1 MGHYHLK
8 LPKMG
13 ESVAEATV
21 TKWLKQVGDSV
32 ALDDPIV
39 EIATDKVDTDVTA
52 EVAGVIL
59 EQRFQENEV
68 VEIGQVL
75 AVIEIEGETNGSI
88 PTQNQTTIMPEPS
101 IQEETIPEVAAS
113 VIEQDLKTLEN
124 TIQTSTDK
132 SPRFYSPLV
141 KNIAKKEG
149 ISQEELDQIPGT
161 GKNQRLTKGDLLK
174 HLKNRSISAVVKQ
187 TKEPLETQLK
197 TSSNKS
203 DLVAQPSVSS
213 EDQILEMSRMEKLIS
228 THMKSSLETAAHVQ
242 SFIEVDVTELWD
254 WREKVK
260 TPFLKREN
268 EKLTFTPLFM
278 TAIIKALRDYP
289 ALNSSLNGEKIII
302 KKDINLGMATALPDG
317 NLIVPVIKN
326 ADHLNLVGLTKA
338 VNDLANRA
346 RQNNLKPEEIQD
358 GSYTFTNIGNFGSIM
373 GTPIINQ
380 PQVGILAIGVIRKM
394 PAVIETPNG
403 DFIGIRR
410 KVILSHSYDH
420 RIINGATGGLF
431 VKRVAEYLEN
441 WDETLPY

>member
-1 MGHYHLK
+1 
-8 LPKMG
+8 MG
-13 ESVAEATV
+13 ESVAEATI
-21 TKWLKQVGDSV
+21 TKWLKDVGDTV

-39 EIATDKVDTDVTA
+39 EIATDKVDTDVTS
-52 EVAGVIL
+52 EVEGVIL
-59 EQRFQENEV
+59 EKRFKENEV

-75 AVIEIEGETNGSI
+75 VVIETDQDQEVEKLVSPQEKFINTETILEEKNSEKVASELEEEI
-88 PTQNQTTIMPEPS
+88 KTVETTILSP
-101 IQEETIPEVAAS
+101 
-113 VIEQDLKTLEN
+113 IEN
-124 TIQTSTDK
+124 SN
-132 SPRFYSPLV
+132 RFYSPLV

-149 ISQEELDQIPGT
+149 ISQSELDQIPGT
-161 GKNQRLTKGDLLK
+161 GKEQRLTKRDLLNY
-174 HLKNRSISAVVKQ
+174 LKKRTA
-187 TKEPLETQLK
+187 P
-197 TSSNKS
+197 
-203 DLVAQPSVSS
+203 VSS
-213 EDQILEMSRMEKLIS
+213 ESPIEPLQISPPAATAKKEFEIVKPIISGGDQILEMTRMEKLIA
-228 THMKSSLETAAHVQ
+228 TNMKNSLETSAHVQ
-242 SFIEVDVTELWD
+242 SFIEVDVTRLWD
-254 WREKVK
+254 WRDKVK
-260 TPFLKREN
+260 EAFSKREN

-289 ALNSSLNGEKIII
+289 ALNSSMEGDKIHI

-338 VNDLANRA
+338 VNELAKRA
-346 RQNNLKPEEIQD
+346 RQNSLKPDEVQD
-358 GSYTFTNIGNFGSIM
+358 GTYTFTNIGNFGSIM

-403 DFIGIRR
+403 DFIGIRK

-441 WDETLPY
+441 WEENLPY